1 MVLKD
6 TIANSIISLEEA
18 IETLNEGE
26 GEESVQIGAR
36 ANASGSKTV
45 SIGADSLATYS
56 GSVALGTGAL
66 SRRPGSIVIGQDA
79 SITDSAQAAVSGS
92 IAIGK
97 LSKGSNNSISIGA
110 NSETAALAMHGL
122 SLGHDSYSRNSISIG
137 NRAWS
142 VNDSI
147 SIGYLSRANGISNIS
162 IGHESGDRTGTE
174 VIGTVSIGS
183 GAITSANYSVSIGS
197 GARTSTLS
205 NFSVAI
211 GQAASAGEGFESATA
226 SGSIAIGAYSSTG
239 ASTQFG
245 TAIGYDSR
253 INSGQYLTG
262 SHNIAIGTNVRI
274 EGSGNTVLGSL
285 SRTNGTTNSIV
296 LGVGLTSSKD
306 NQGILGNAAI
316 QWEVPG
322 SMFVSGALSTID
334 PVSPE
339 NVATKGYVDSA
350 APDRI
355 VGTNSLGETMLGVGQ
370 DATGLSSRVILGRVS
385 GSVFLQSQSP
395 DNSSGTGFIGW
406 YGGSAGNNA
415 WHDGYF
421 RWSIGTAE
429 MGSNH
434 RTSPGSSYVRCE
446 YWNGGRVTFYTQ
458 KGGSI
463 ELVPGAS
470 SATPSERSLPSGVNS
485 IVHGIHIAKEA
496 YDELANYDWS
506 EYPAVQ
512 DVDLNTFKITNL
524 ADPTNPQDAA
534 TKAYVDAN
542 SGGGGTPDRIESA
555 SGDSF
560 AEATDDFLG
569 MGTSAVLSRTNHTSG
584 SAIAYTA
591 TLPGEGGPNHPVL
604 AASIMATNAD
614 ETQSAGIGAY
624 YDPTTEECRVQA
636 YGAPL
641 RVEEPTESF
650 HAATK
655 AYVDTAVSGSGGGGT
670 PGHVIC
676 NVGEGDP
683 LLEPVPQRKNLVFAS
698 DTGDIVVQDFEEL
711 DTTIVNFLG
720 ISEGISDIVSRASDD
735 PNSMT
740 EARASV
746 YSSYTSGESTSRFYI
761 HLFDHNGQPASLN
774 FDREPGGDRF
784 MVVLGSQPG
793 ELRLEVNDHPS
804 YGDKEFRLSGAP
816 TLIETPTKPMHAAT
830 KGYVDGIAGLAASIA
845 EGELSMTRDSENEN
859 NITTASAGSLRFTR
873 IGRTVTLS
881 GTINITAD
889 SAGDATA
896 AFTGIT
902 GAAIPETNDT
912 WKSTILDTSSNQTK
926 PLNIMIYPSGDF
938 HFTVVGAEAGASYHI
953 SFVMTY
959 RSAE

>member
-18 IETLNEGE
+18 ISNIQPGGQEWSEHPATQDVDLDGHKITGLGE
-26 GEESVQIGAR
+26 P
-36 ANASGSKTV
+36 T
-45 SIGADSLATYS
+45 
-56 GSVALGTGAL
+56 
-66 SRRPGSIVIGQDA
+66 DA
-79 SITDSAQAAVSGS
+79 SDA
-92 IAIGK
+92 
-97 LSKGSNNSISIGA
+97 
-110 NSETAALAMHGL
+110 
-122 SLGHDSYSRNSISIG
+122 
-137 NRAWS
+137 
-142 VNDSI
+142 
-147 SIGYLSRANGISNIS
+147 
-162 IGHESGDRTGTE
+162 
-174 VIGTVSIGS
+174 
-183 GAITSANYSVSIGS
+183 
-197 GARTSTLS
+197 
-205 NFSVAI
+205 
-211 GQAASAGEGFESATA
+211 
-226 SGSIAIGAYSSTG
+226 
-239 ASTQFG
+239 
-245 TAIGYDSR
+245 
-253 INSGQYLTG
+253 
-262 SHNIAIGTNVRI
+262 
-274 EGSGNTVLGSL
+274 
-285 SRTNGTTNSIV
+285 
-296 LGVGLTSSKD
+296 
-306 NQGILGNAAI
+306 
-316 QWEVPG
+316 
-322 SMFVSGALSTID
+322 
-334 PVSPE
+334 
-339 NVATKGYVDSA
+339 ATKAYVDSQSGGGGGGG

-355 VGTNSLGETMLGVGQ
+355 KGGAGTTYEETEIGVGP
-370 DATGLSSRVILGRVS
+370 DATGSPSVLLSGKNRGDE
-385 GSVFLQSQSP
+385 FLRFYARE
-395 DNSSGTGFIGW
+395 TGIGWIGW
-406 YGGSAGNNA
+406 YNNRS
-415 WHDGYF
+415 GYGRGYV
-421 RWSIGTAE
+421 RWSHNSAE
-429 MGSNH
+429 LYGARWDGNFG
-434 RTSPGSSYVRCE
+434 RVWVDGD
-446 YWNGGRVTFYTQ
+446 NGGNVYFNIQGADAGGGHVPT
-458 KGGSI
+458 KGILLGSH
-463 ELVPGAS
+463 S
-470 SATPSERSLPSGVNS
+470 SHTPNVRALPSHVNS
-485 IVHGIHIAKEA
+485 ILHGIKLGVDAH
-496 YDELANYDWS
+496 DELANYDWS

-542 SGGGGTPDRIESA
+542 SGGGGPTDRIESP
-555 SGDSF
+555 SGGAF

-655 AYVDTAVSGSGGGGT
+655 AYVDTAVSGSGGGGM

-720 ISEGISDIVSRASDD
+720 ISEGISDIVYRASDD

-793 ELRLEVNDHPS
+793 ELRFEVNDHPS

-845 EGELSMTRDSENEN
+845 EGELTMTRDSESEN
-859 NITTASAGSLRFTR
+859 NITTASAEPLRFIR

-881 GTINITAD
+881 GTINVTTD

-926 PLNIMIYPSGDF
+926 PLNIMVYPSGDF
-938 HFTVVGAEAGASYHI
+938 RFTVVGAEAGASYHI